1 MGHDGGRIFQWG
13 VAGVAGGRGI
23 YRRYGLGMWVAN
35 RQCMKH
41 LRAEDVG
48 VSRAVDAAVVC
59 GRVVDREDDFGAV
72 VAASIGAVMH
82 RTIIPG
88 NIIRG
93 AASRWSCV

>member
-1 MGHDGGRIFQWG
+1 
-13 VAGVAGGRGI
+13 
-23 YRRYGLGMWVAN
+23 
-35 RQCMKH
+35 MKH

-48 VSRAVDAAVVC
+48 VYRAVDAAVVC
-59 GRVVDREDDFGAV
+59 GRVVNREDDFGAV

-93 AASRWSCV
+93 AASRWRQRGAVCECVFERAISAT